1 VGLSLHPQRLKRYK
15 DVARLLFKYGRSDLV
30 KRAGLEE
37 ALVDEEMAA
46 ADGPRP
52 EELADDL
59 EKLGPAFIKL
69 GQLLSTR
76 ADLLPS
82 PYLAAL
88 GRLQD
93 RVEPFSFAEVEEIVE
108 SELTLRLSKG
118 FETFDPSPIAAA
130 SLGQVHRAAMR
141 DGRPVAV
148 KVQRP
153 NIRERVAED
162 LATMQDIAEF
172 LDKHTQAGRQF
183 GLARTVHEFRRTIA
197 QELDYRRE
205 AHNLVRIADNL
216 QDFPAILVPRPV
228 HDYTTSRV
236 LTMEFVTGRK
246 ITSLSPVV
254 RQELDAEELAR
265 ELFRAYLKQILIDGF
280 FHADPH
286 PGNVFLTD
294 DGRIALI
301 DLGMVSRLS
310 PGQQDQLLKMLLAVG
325 EGNGDRVAT
334 LALQIGELLPD
345 VDQVGVRREIQELVA
360 QYQDAPL
367 HEIQVGRVMMEITR
381 AAGQHGVRLPPELT
395 LLGKTLLNLD
405 QVGRTLAPQFDVNGA
420 LREEASALMQQ
431 RMRQSMSASNLFT
444 AAIETR
450 EFLEQLP
457 ARVNKVLDA
466 VVNNELKLNI
476 EVIDEGAVI
485 HGLQKVANRITLGLV
500 LAALIVGAAMLMQ
513 VPTTFRLFGYPGL
526 AMLFFL
532 VAAGGGLW
540 LAFTILRSDTPAGRR
555 R

>member
-1 VGLSLHPQRLKRYK
+1 
-15 DVARLLFKYGRSDLV
+15 
-30 KRAGLEE
+30 
-37 ALVDEEMAA
+37 
-46 ADGPRP
+46 
-52 EELADDL
+52 
-59 EKLGPAFIKL
+59 
-69 GQLLSTR
+69 
-76 ADLLPS
+76 
-82 PYLAAL
+82 
-88 GRLQD
+88 
-93 RVEPFSFAEVEEIVE
+93 
-108 SELTLRLSKG
+108 
-118 FETFDPSPIAAA
+118 
-130 SLGQVHRAAMR
+130 
-141 DGRPVAV
+141 
-148 KVQRP
+148 VQRP

-172 LDKHTQAGRQF
+172 LDKHTQTGRQF
-183 GLARTVHEFRRTIA
+183 GFARTVHEFRRTIA
-197 QELDYRRE
+197 QEIDYRRE
-205 AHNLVRIADNL
+205 GQNLVRIADNL
-216 QDFPAILVPRPV
+216 QDFPTIIVPRPV
-228 HDYTTSRV
+228 QDYTTSRV
-236 LTMEFVTGRK
+236 LTMEFISGRK
-246 ITSLSPVV
+246 ITTLSPVV
-254 RQELDAEELAR
+254 RPDIDAEDLAR
-265 ELFRAYLKQILIDGF
+265 DLFRAYLKQILIDGF

-310 PGQQDQLLKMLLAVG
+310 PGQQDQLLKMLLAVS

-334 LALQIGELLPD
+334 LALQIGEPLPD
-345 VDQVGVRREIQELVA
+345 IDQAGVRREIQELVA

-395 LLGKTLLNLD
+395 MLGKTLLNLD
-405 QVGRTLAPQFDVNGA
+405 QVGRTLAPEFDVNGA
-420 LREEASALMQQ
+420 LRDEAAALMQQ

-457 ARVNKVLDA
+457 GRVNKVLDA

>member
-1 VGLSLHPQRLKRYK
+1 MSLHPHRLKRYK

-30 KRAGLEE
+30 TRAGLEE
-37 ALVDEEMAA
+37 ALVDEELAA
-46 ADGPRP
+46 TDAPRP

-76 ADLLPS
+76 ADLLP
-82 PYLAAL
+82 PAYLAAL

-93 RVEPFSFAEVEEIVE
+93 KVEPFSFAEVEEIVE
-108 SELTLRLSKG
+108 SELGFRISKG
-118 FETFDPSPIAAA
+118 FETFEPEPIAAA
-130 SLGQVHRAAMR
+130 SLGQVHRASMR

-205 AHNLVRIADNL
+205 AHNLRRIADNL
-216 QDFPAILVPRPV
+216 QDFPGIIVPRPV
-228 HDYTTSRV
+228 QDYTTSRV
-236 LTMEFVTGRK
+236 LTMELITGRK
-246 ITSLSPVV
+246 ITTLSPIV
-254 RQELDAEELAR
+254 RQDLDAEELAR
-265 ELFRAYLKQILIDGF
+265 ELFRAYLKQILVDGF

-294 DGRIALI
+294 DRRIALI

-310 PGQQDQLLKMLLAVG
+310 PGQQDQLLKMLLAVS
-325 EGNGDRVAT
+325 EGNGDRVVA
-334 LALQIGELLPD
+334 LALQIGEPLPD
-345 VDQVGVRREIQELVA
+345 MDQVGVRREIQELVT

-367 HEIQVGRVMMEITR
+367 HEIQVGRVMMEIAR

-395 LLGKTLLNLD
+395 MLGKTLLNLD
-405 QVGRTLAPQFDVNGA
+405 QVGRTLAPDFDVNGA

-457 ARVNKVLDA
+457 ARVNKALDA
-466 VVNNELKLNI
+466 IVNNELKLNI

-513 VPTTFRLFGYPGL
+513 VPTEFRLFGYPGL
-526 AMLFFL
+526 AILFFL

>member
-1 VGLSLHPQRLKRYK
+1 MSLHPQRLKRYK

-30 KRAGLEE
+30 TRAGLEE
-37 ALVDEEMAA
+37 ALGDEELAA
-46 ADGPRP
+46 GDGPRP

-76 ADLLPS
+76 ADLLP
-82 PYLAAL
+82 PAYLAAL

-93 RVEPFSFAEVEEIVE
+93 KVEPFPFAEVEQAVE
-108 SELTLRLSKG
+108 SELGFRISKG
-118 FETFDPSPIAAA
+118 FDTFDAEPIAAA
-130 SLGQVHRAAMR
+130 SLGQVHRATMR

-205 AHNLVRIADNL
+205 AHNLVRISENL
-216 QDFPAILVPRPV
+216 RDFPGIIVPRPV
-228 HDYTTSRV
+228 QDYTTSRV
-236 LTMEFVTGRK
+236 LTMEFISGRK
-246 ITSLSPVV
+246 ITSLNPIV
-254 RQELDAEELAR
+254 RQDLDAEELAR
-265 ELFRAYLKQILIDGF
+265 DLFRAYLKQILIDGF

-310 PGQQDQLLKMLLAVG
+310 PGQQDQLLKMLLAVS

-334 LALQIGELLPD
+334 LALQIGEPLPD
-345 VDQVGVRREIQELVA
+345 MDQIGVRRDIQELVA

-395 LLGKTLLNLD
+395 MLGKTLLNLD
-405 QVGRTLAPQFDVNGA
+405 QVGRTLAPDFDINGA

-457 ARVNKVLDA
+457 SRVNKVLDA
-466 VVNNELKLNI
+466 VVNNELKLNV

-540 LAFTILRSDTPAGRR
+540 LAVTILRSDTPAGRR